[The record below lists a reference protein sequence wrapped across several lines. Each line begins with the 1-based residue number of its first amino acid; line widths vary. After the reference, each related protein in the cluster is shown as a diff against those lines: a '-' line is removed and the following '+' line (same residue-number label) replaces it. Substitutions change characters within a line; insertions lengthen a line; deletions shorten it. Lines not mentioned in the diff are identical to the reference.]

1 MSTTDA
7 DIYSGRVPA
16 ASWWMLFVLFVL
28 YVNSFIDRLVLTML
42 VSPIKADLQLS
53 DVQVSIL
60 MGPAF
65 AIFYALFG
73 LPLGWAAD
81 RYPRRWVIYLGVSIW
96 SMAAAAGGLAQS
108 FVPLLLSRIGVGAG
122 EASLTP
128 AAYSLMGDNFPRR
141 RLTIAMS
148 IYQSGSQVGTAAAF
162 AIGGLIIGFTTQMD
176 TVVWP
181 LLGVLRPWQLSLILT
196 GAPGL
201 ILALLVFSFS
211 EPARNAR
218 KPTGG
223 VDANIFRYIW
233 SERVLMLP
241 MMLGFSLIVMLA
253 NSLLTWAPAYITREF
268 GWTPAQYGPALGA
281 ITLVTATTM
290 IVKGWIVDWLYAH
303 GMKDAH
309 LRFFTWLVL
318 AAVPI
323 ALGTFFV
330 SSPLMFFVLF
340 ALLQVLVAQFIIYV
354 VGTIQMVT
362 PKGLRAQTIA
372 LFISIF
378 SVIGFGLGPVL
389 TAALTDHVFR
399 DEAKLGYSLAATSL
413 ITLPAAWLLLRL
425 ALRAVEGAI
434 VRQDALEPIE

>member
-196 GAPGL
+196 GAQ
-201 ILALLVFSFS
+201 ASSSRCWFS
-211 EPARNAR
+211 P
-218 KPTGG
+218 
-223 VDANIFRYIW
+223 FR
-233 SERVLMLP
+233 
-241 MMLGFSLIVMLA
+241 A
-253 NSLLTWAPAYITREF
+253 
-268 GWTPAQYGPALGA
+268 GA
-281 ITLVTATTM
+281 
-290 IVKGWIVDWLYAH
+290 
-303 GMKDAH
+303 
-309 LRFFTWLVL
+309 
-318 AAVPI
+318 
-323 ALGTFFV
+323 
-330 SSPLMFFVLF
+330 
-340 ALLQVLVAQFIIYV
+340 
-354 VGTIQMVT
+354 
-362 PKGLRAQTIA
+362 
-372 LFISIF
+372 
-378 SVIGFGLGPVL
+378 
-389 TAALTDHVFR
+389 
-399 DEAKLGYSLAATSL
+399 
-413 ITLPAAWLLLRL
+413 
-425 ALRAVEGAI
+425 
-434 VRQDALEPIE
+434 